1 MARIDSIEDL
11 QEKIAN
17 PKTPAFK
24 LPSLKNR
31 LRIAL
36 KKAKIGTAKPG
47 HAAGSSAA
55 ELKRAYLDT
64 AKKYKNPLTALLK
77 KGKKKEEDYEVLEPD
92 DWWKGDIQTGGD
104 PDWWRPQKSGIDFGA
119 GVGQEAIDEDYAGRP
134 MYESAFK
141 HGGSLKKAKKK
152 SKKRK
157 PRGVG
162 VALRGYGK
170 VMRRG

>member
-104 PDWWRPQKSGIDFGA
+104 PDWWRPKPEKANPWEDF
-119 GVGQEAIDEDYAGRP
+119 E
-134 MYESAFK
+134 FK
-141 HGGSLKKAKKK
+141 HGGRLKKAKKK

>member
-1 MARIDSIEDL
+1 LARIDSIEDL

-77 KGKKKEEDYEVLEPD
+77 KKKKKEDYEVLEPD

-104 PDWWRPQKSGIDFGA
+104 PDWWRSKHEF
-119 GVGQEAIDEDYAGRP
+119 E
-134 MYESAFK
+134 FK
-141 HGGSLKKAKKK
+141 HGGRLKKAKKK